1 MLMIFKILIDIYYF
15 VLFDIVWFDSN
26 SILIFEYFVLISKCF
41 VIEIFVVIR
50 YLKYK
55 LKNI

>member
-15 VLFDIVWFDSN
+15 VLFDIVW
-26 SILIFEYFVLISKCF
+26 IFEYIVLISKCF

-50 YLKYK
+50 FLKYM